1 MRPPA
6 GRKAAQQAKRTA
18 SLSFFLEVL
27 LPFFGQLKAPSKN
40 IVKASAKELGMNV
53 FRFIE
58 GRKVATVSWVTRTA
72 SIR

>member
-18 SLSFFLEVL
+18 SLSFFLEVS

-40 IVKASAKELGMNV
+40 IVMASAKELGMNV
-53 FRFIE
+53 FRFVE